1 MQKINMDDIKTTKE
15 KKKIYYGVDFFKLV
29 CALLIVLMHSDCH
42 DLTYHGYRPF
52 IATWLIYWLPN
63 LSVPFF
69 FIASGFFFTKGLQR
83 NADDQWHYLRR
94 YLLRIFKMYVFWT
107 IVTLPIAWKCIE
119 AGHSDY
125 SIPLRLV
132 YIVRMFLFSGSLG
145 IYWFILSLMYVAAMI
160 YFTERKHCDWLF
172 YTMAIG
178 MWIVGHI
185 YGLYYTKHAPTTR
198 DFLYPI
204 YFFFGSTR
212 NFLNAGM
219 IFMGIGHFFA
229 KHKINISMP
238 WLLIALLASLVLLRY
253 QWEWFHI
260 AISYPFAAGL
270 LFLVASRLQMKWLA
284 KYSLHVRKLST
295 AIYLGQF
302 PFLLVFDFYLRKGTL
317 LDFSLAVLFCVVL
330 YILVIKFLPKKWS
343 DIIYG

>member
-94 YLLRIFKMYVFWT
+94 YLMRIFKMYVFWT

-119 AGHSDY
+119 AGHPDY

-172 YTMAIG
+172 LNIHVDLTRHTSMRHGNTSALRSSATHCRSNGRIG
-178 MWIVGHI
+178 NGNRRIGRMRR
-185 YGLYYTKHAPTTR
+185 TTR
-198 DFLYPI
+198 
-204 YFFFGSTR
+204 R
-212 NFLNAGM
+212 R
-219 IFMGIGHFFA
+219 
-229 KHKINISMP
+229 
-238 WLLIALLASLVLLRY
+238 LL
-253 QWEWFHI
+253 
-260 AISYPFAAGL
+260 
-270 LFLVASRLQMKWLA
+270 
-284 KYSLHVRKLST
+284 
-295 AIYLGQF
+295 
-302 PFLLVFDFYLRKGTL
+302 
-317 LDFSLAVLFCVVL
+317 
-330 YILVIKFLPKKWS
+330 
-343 DIIYG
+343 